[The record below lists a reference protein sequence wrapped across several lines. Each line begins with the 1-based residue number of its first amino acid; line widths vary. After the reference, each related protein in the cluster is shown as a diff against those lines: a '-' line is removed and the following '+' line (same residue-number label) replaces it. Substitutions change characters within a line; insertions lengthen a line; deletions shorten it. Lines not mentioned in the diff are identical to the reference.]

1 MSCFHCGVSVLGK
14 TSGKVALSYDHSD
27 YSIDIPSSGL
37 IMITFLSLP
46 YLKGPTDSTVPDIWN
61 PGAYSPSPHPTAL
74 GGGHLESQSPASPFH
89 LLPSPPSPQ
98 NQVTLSL

>member
-14 TSGKVALSYDHSD
+14 MSGKVAFGYDLSD

-46 YLKGPTDSTVPDIWN
+46 YLKGTTDSIVPDICN
-61 PGAYSPSPHPTAL
+61 PGAYSPSPHPTVL
-74 GGGHLESQSPASPFH
+74 RGVHLESQSPASPFH

-98 NQVTLSL
+98 NQVP